1 MGRARPFE
9 GGFPPL
15 LCRGKAAGSK
25 ARCFRPPARK
35 RRPSARERSLKPL
48 PGRARRLPRRPSET
62 AGALNLKE
70 HRGRRLLTPAAAPFL
85 KARRRAGVNAG
96 FEICACGLG
105 MRGAARR
112 VNGMQGWFGRLPGR
126 KISEGAALRGFAG
139 FQKADE
145 FGEETHLKGRP
156 SSRRF
161 RLAFHSA
168 QKWKTPLPQA

>member
-1 MGRARPFE
+1 M
-9 GGFPPL
+9 
-15 LCRGKAAGSK
+15 
-25 ARCFRPPARK
+25 
-35 RRPSARERSLKPL
+35 
-48 PGRARRLPRRPSET
+48 PGRARRLPRRPS
-62 AGALNLKE
+62 
-70 HRGRRLLTPAAAPFL
+70 
-85 KARRRAGVNAG
+85 
-96 FEICACGLG
+96 EICACGLG

>member
-1 MGRARPFE
+1 MRVWAWNAR
-9 GGFPPL
+9 G
-15 LCRGKAAGSK
+15 CAA
-25 ARCFRPPARK
+25 C
-35 RRPSARERSLKPL
+35 ERH
-48 PGRARRLPRRPSET
+48 
-62 AGALNLKE
+62 AGL
-70 HRGRRLLTPAAAPFL
+70 
-85 KARRRAGVNAG
+85 V
-96 FEICACGLG
+96 
-105 MRGAARR
+105 
-112 VNGMQGWFGRLPGR
+112 WLPGR